1 MTIGA
6 AVGAA
11 LLIIV
16 GVIIF
21 IIIIAVIAS
30 YCKRR
35 RKGKN
40 SKDNPAVAYRNNG
53 VHIEGLSIQGGSNV
67 E

>member
-11 LLIIV
+11 LLIIT

-21 IIIIAVIAS
+21 IIIIAAIAS

-40 SKDNPAVAYRNNG
+40 PNDNPAVAYRNKS